1 MIKKKTL
8 VKAMWIFVCTLVIV
22 SMFASTVS
30 L

>member
-1 MIKKKTL
+1 MPKKKTL

>member
-1 MIKKKTL
+1 MIKRKHL
-8 VKAMWIFVCTLVIV
+8 VKAMWILVCTLVIV

>member
-1 MIKKKTL
+1 MIKRKQV

-22 SMFASTVS
+22 SMFATTVS

>member
-1 MIKKKTL
+1 MIKRKQL
-8 VKAMWIFVCTLVIV
+8 VKAVWIIVCTLVIV